1 MGRSRASAITGGAQ
15 VVAADASRAEQQ
27 HPRRWGHGTFY
38 LAVAPFFAIFV
49 LFSVFPVAF
58 SFYLGFNQWDGFSEP
73 TFVGLDN
80 YVRALNDPVFQ
91 KAIWNTLFLWFWS
104 TLLTV
109 GLALALAVLINEYA
123 VFGRNYFRMVFLMP
137 LLVAPAI
144 AAIILR
150 IFFTSNGGLVNLFT
164 GAVTGTP
171 SYFDWLG
178 SEFWIKPLVVLLVIW
193 RWTGW
198 HMIIFLAG
206 LQSIPRDIYEAA
218 RMDGVGRWAIFSRIT
233 VPLLLPAL
241 AFSVITATLGGLQM
255 FDEPYV
261 LTQGLGGTDNASTTI
276 GMYLYATAFTQFN
289 FGLGAAVSWYIF
301 AAVVAMTVLYQAVT
315 RRLAGTAA

>member
-1 MGRSRASAITGGAQ
+1 MSARSPIVANIRRNSALYI
-15 VVAADASRAEQQ
+15 
-27 HPRRWGHGTFY
+27 
-38 LAVAPFFAIFV
+38 AVAPFLL
-49 LFSVFPVAF
+49 LFLLFNIFPVMF
-58 SFYLGFNQWDGFSEP
+58 SAYLGFNQWDGFGDLR
-73 TFVGLDN
+73 FVGLEN
-80 YVRALNDPVFQ
+80 YIRALNDPIFR
-91 KAIWNTLFLWFWS
+91 KALSNTIFLWFWS
-104 TLLTV
+104 TALTV
-109 GLALALAVLINEYA
+109 GLALALAVIVDSYV
-123 VFGRNYFRMVFLMP
+123 VFGRNYFRMVFLLP
-137 LLVAPAI
+137 LLVAPSI

-150 IFFTSNGGLVNLFT
+150 MFFTSNGGLVNMLT

-171 SYFDWLG
+171 TYFDWLG

-206 LQSIPRDIYEAA
+206 LQSIPRDLYEAA

-241 AFSVITATLGGLQM
+241 AFSIITATLGGVQM

-261 LTQGLGGTDNASTTI
+261 LTQGTGGTNNSATTL
-276 GMYLYATAFTQFN
+276 GMYLYATAFSQFN

-301 AAVVAMTVLYQAVT
+301 AGVVTLTLIYRAILNRSQSGVA
-315 RRLAGTAA
+315 

>member
-1 MGRSRASAITGGAQ
+1 MQ
-15 VVAADASRAEQQ
+15 M
-27 HPRRWGHGTFY
+27 RRDHAFY
-38 LAVAPFFAIFV
+38 LAMAPFAVIFMV
-49 LFSVFPVAF
+49 FSVFPVLF

-73 TFVGLDN
+73 RFVGFDN
-80 YVRALNDPVFQ
+80 YLRALNDPIFQ
-91 KAIWNTLFLWFWS
+91 KALWNTLYLWFWS
-104 TLLTV
+104 TIVTV
-109 GLALALAVLINEYA
+109 TLALGLAVLVNEYVA
-123 VFGRNYFRMVFLMP
+123 FGKNWFRMVFLLP

-150 IFFTSNGGLVNLFT
+150 VFFTSSGGLVNLFV
-164 GAVTGTP
+164 GSVTGTP

-178 SEFWIKPLVVLLVIW
+178 SQDWIKPLVALLVVW

-198 HMIIFLAG
+198 YMIIFMAG

-233 VPLLLPAL
+233 VPLLMPSI
-241 AFSVITATLGGLQM
+241 AFAIITATLGGLQM

-261 LTQGLGGTDNASTTI
+261 LTQGQGGTNNSTTTI

-289 FGLGAAVSWYIF
+289 FGLGSAVSWYIF
-301 AAVVAMTVLYQAVT
+301 AAVVVLTMSY
-315 RRLAGTAA
+315 RFLNKRMREGAAA

>member
-1 MGRSRASAITGGAQ
+1 M
-15 VVAADASRAEQQ
+15 AADAPNAKQRYRGRKS
-27 HPRRWGHGTFY
+27 HGTFY
-38 LAVAPFFAIFV
+38 LTVAPFFAIFT
-49 LFSVFPVAF
+49 LFSIFPVAF
-58 SFYLGFNQWDGFSEP
+58 SFYLGFNQWDGFSAP
-73 TFVGLDN
+73 AFVGLEN
-80 YVRALNDPVFQ
+80 YMRALSDPVFQ

-109 GLALALAVLINEYA
+109 GLALVLAVLINEYV
-123 VFGRNYFRMVFLMP
+123 VFGKTYFRMVFLMP
-137 LLVAPAI
+137 LLVAPAV

-164 GAVTGTP
+164 GALTGTP

-178 SEFWIKPLVVLLVIW
+178 SEFWIKPLVVLLVVW

-218 RMDGVGRWAIFSRIT
+218 RIDGVGRWAIFSRIT

-241 AFSVITATLGGLQM
+241 AFSIITATLGGLQM

-261 LTQGLGGTDNASTTI
+261 LTQGLGGTDNSSTTI

-301 AAVVAMTVLYQAVT
+301 AAVVVLTVLYQAVT
-315 RRLAGTAA
+315 RRLAGATA

>member
-1 MGRSRASAITGGAQ
+1 MSDRASI
-15 VVAADASRAEQQ
+15 AANIKRNSAL
-27 HPRRWGHGTFY
+27 Y
-38 LAVAPFFAIFV
+38 ICVAPFLV
-49 LFSVFPVAF
+49 LFALFSIFPVFF
-58 SFYLGFNQWDGFSEP
+58 SAYLGFNHWDGFGEP
-73 TFVGLDN
+73 VFVGLEN
-80 YVRALNDPVFQ
+80 YSRALGDPIFR
-91 KAIWNTLFLWFWS
+91 KALGNTIFLWFWS
-104 TLLTV
+104 TALTV
-109 GLALALAVLINEYA
+109 GLALTLAVLVDSYV
-123 VFGRNYFRMVFLMP
+123 VFGRNYFRMVFLLP
-137 LLVAPAI
+137 LLVAPSI

-150 IFFTSNGGLVNLFT
+150 MFFTSNGGLVNLMT

-233 VPLLLPAL
+233 VPLLIPSL
-241 AFSVITATLGGLQM
+241 AFSVITATLGGVQM
-255 FDEPYV
+255 FDEPFV
-261 LTQGLGGTDNASTTI
+261 LTQGTGGTNNSATTL
-276 GMYLYATAFTQFN
+276 GMYLYATAFSQFN

-301 AAVVAMTVLYQAVT
+301 AGVVTLTLIYQAAL
-315 RRLAGTAA
+315 RRSRMGAQ

>member
-1 MGRSRASAITGGAQ
+1 MPAGAIGSKNLQA
-15 VVAADASRAEQQ
+15 R
-27 HPRRWGHGTFY
+27 PKGHGTFY
-38 LAVAPFFAIFV
+38 LTVTPFFVIFL

-58 SFYLGFNQWDGFSEP
+58 SLYLGFNQWDGFSDP
-73 TFVGLDN
+73 RFVGVEN

-104 TLLTV
+104 SLLTV
-109 GLALALAVLINEYA
+109 GLALTLAVLIDEYVA
-123 VFGRNYFRMVFLMP
+123 FGKNYFRVVFLMP

-150 IFFTSNGGLVNLFT
+150 IFFTANGGLVNMLA
-164 GAVTGTP
+164 GAVSGTP

-241 AFSVITATLGGLQM
+241 AFSIITATLGGLQM

-261 LTQGLGGTDNASTTI
+261 LTQGQGGTNNATTTL

-289 FGLGAAVSWYIF
+289 FGLGSAVSWYIF
-301 AAVVAMTVLYQAVT
+301 AAVVAMTVLYRSVT
-315 RRLAGTAA
+315 KRMAGATA

>member
-1 MGRSRASAITGGAQ
+1 M
-15 VVAADASRAEQQ
+15 AADAFTLKRRYSGRKGYRA
-27 HPRRWGHGTFY
+27 FY
-38 LAVAPFFAIFV
+38 LAVAPFFAIFM

-58 SFYLGFNQWDGFSEP
+58 SLYLGFNQWDGFGEP
-73 TFVGLDN
+73 NFVGLEN
-80 YVRALNDPVFQ
+80 YIRALRDPVFQ

-109 GLALALAVLINEYA
+109 GLALTLAVLINEYVA
-123 VFGRNYFRMVFLMP
+123 FGRNYFRMVFLMP

-150 IFFTSNGGLVNLFT
+150 IFFTSNGGLVNLLV
-164 GAVTGTP
+164 GASTGTP

-178 SEFWIKPLVVLLVIW
+178 SELWIKPLVVLLVIW

-261 LTQGLGGTDNASTTI
+261 LTHGLGGTNNSSTTI

-301 AAVVAMTVLYQAVT
+301 AAVVAMTVLYQAVR
-315 RRLAGTAA
+315 RRLAGAVA

>member
-1 MGRSRASAITGGAQ
+1 MSNGSGGS
-15 VVAADASRAEQQ
+15 VAARL
-27 HPRRWGHGTFY
+27 RRNSAFY
-38 LAVAPFFAIFV
+38 LAVAPFFVIFAVFSLFPV
-49 LFSVFPVAF
+49 LFSL
-58 SFYLGFNQWDGFSEP
+58 YLGFNQWDGFSDP
-73 TFVGLDN
+73 QFVGFDN
-80 YVRALNDPVFQ
+80 YVRALRDPVFQ
-91 KAIWNTLFLWFWS
+91 KALGNTLYLWFWS

-109 GLALALAVLINEYA
+109 SLALTLAVLVNEY
-123 VFGRNYFRMVFLMP
+123 VTVGKTYFRMVFLLP

-150 IFFTSNGGLVNLFT
+150 IFFSSNGGLVNLVT
-164 GAVTGTP
+164 GAATGTP

-233 VPLLLPAL
+233 VPLLLPSL
-241 AFSVITATLGGLQM
+241 AFSIITATLGGLQM

-261 LTQGLGGTDNASTTI
+261 LTQGVGGTNNSATTL

-289 FGLGAAVSWYIF
+289 FGLGSAVSWYIF
-301 AAVVAMTVLYQAVT
+301 AAVVAMTVIYRAVSKRMT
-315 RRLAGTAA
+315 GAAA

>member
-1 MGRSRASAITGGAQ
+1 MVSGNSPVARGKRRGNGA
-15 VVAADASRAEQQ
+15 
-27 HPRRWGHGTFY
+27 FY
-38 LAVAPFFAIFV
+38 LSVAPFFVIFFA
-49 LFSVFPVAF
+49 FSVFPVLF
-58 SFYLGFNQWDGFSEP
+58 SLYLGFNKWDGFSSP
-73 TFVGLDN
+73 SFVGFDN
-80 YVRALNDPVFQ
+80 YVRAIRDPVFQ
-91 KAIWNTLFLWFWS
+91 KAIGNTVYLWFWS

-109 GLALALAVLINEYA
+109 GLALAIAVLVNEYVVA
-123 VFGRNYFRMVFLMP
+123 GKSYFRMVFLVP

-150 IFFTSNGGLVNLFT
+150 VFFTSNGGLVNLLT

-178 SEFWIKPLVVLLVIW
+178 SEVWIKPLIVLLVIW

-206 LQSIPRDIYEAA
+206 LQAIPRDIYEAA
-218 RMDGVGRWAIFSRIT
+218 RMEGVSRWAIFSRIT

-241 AFSVITATLGGLQM
+241 AFSLITATLGGLQM

-261 LTQGLGGTDNASTTI
+261 LTQGVGGTNNAATTL

-301 AAVVAMTVLYQAVT
+301 AAVVALTLLYLTAQ
-315 RRLAGTAA
+315 RRSQMGVST